1 MSLFA
6 LEQALLAYTS
16 RPQLGPFSL
25 KSIPLETEAPSEH
38 TIPDITEQK
47 EISLAPATQKESIL
61 SKQDQLIAQLG
72 SVPELSGLGHVFKS
86 GHLPTELTESETEY
100 VVRCTKHMF
109 QQVT

>member
-1 MSLFA
+1 M
-6 LEQALLAYTS
+6 EHALLAYTS

-25 KSIPLETEAPSEH
+25 KSIPLEAEAPLEH
-38 TIPDITEQK
+38 AIPDITEQK
-47 EISLAPATQKESIL
+47 EISIAPATHKDTSL
-61 SKQDQLIAQLG
+61 SKQDQLFAQLG

-109 QQVT
+109 EQVPRHVM